1 MDQNN
6 IKYLHQQYLNDAL
19 SEAEAKEWEQ
29 LLNDPEQEE
38 PLKLLMTAT
47 WQGIM
52 PADLK
57 DMPAD
62 KADLM
67 ERFITAKDQGRTV
80 RLWPRIAMVAA
91 AMTLIFVGVYFF
103 KSVRHPEVKSVV
115 VRNDVAPGSNK
126 ATITLANGKTINLSG
141 SKSGVVVDRSKIV
154 YNDGSL
160 VQNSF
165 GVQTIS
171 TPRAGTYQI
180 TLSDGT
186 KVWLN
191 AASSLTYAA
200 GLNEKGERRV
210 KLNGEAYFEV
220 AKDKRHPFV
229 VESRGQHVEVLG
241 THFNINAYD
250 DEAVIKTTLLE
261 GSVKIN
267 DIILK
272 PNEQSLLTGNDIKV
286 RQVDTENEIA
296 WKNGEFI
303 FKEDDLRATMRKIA
317 RWYDVEIIYDASAP
331 AILAPGGWVSRSKN
345 ISAVLKIMEATG
357 KVHFKLEGRRITVTR

>member
-19 SEAEAKEWEQ
+19 SQLESEEWER

-38 PLKLLMTAT
+38 LLKLLMTTT
-47 WQGIM
+47 WQEIT

-57 DMPAD
+57 DMSAD
-62 KADLM
+62 RADLM
-67 ERFITAKDQGRTV
+67 ERFITAKDQGRTI
-80 RLWPRIAMVAA
+80 RLWPRIAIAA
-91 AMTLIFVGVYFF
+91 ATVAVIFIGVYFF
-103 KSVRHPEVKSVV
+103 KSFFQPEAGSVIA
-115 VRNDVAPGSNK
+115 RNDIAPGSKK
-126 ATITLANGKTINLSG
+126 ATITLADGKTINLSG
-141 SKSGVVVDRSKIV
+141 TKGGVVVDSRKIA

-160 VQNSF
+160 VQHSN

-171 TPRAGTYQI
+171 TPRGGTYEI

-186 KVWLN
+186 QVWLN
-191 AASSLTYAA
+191 AASSLTYVA

-210 KLNGEAYFEV
+210 KLNGEAYFQV
-220 AKDKRHPFV
+220 AKDKAHPFV

-250 DEAVIKTTLLE
+250 NEAVVKTTLLE

-267 DIILK
+267 DIVLK

-331 AILAPGGWVSRSKN
+331 AMLTPGGWVSRSKN

-357 KVHFKLEGRRITVTR
+357 KVHFKVEGRRITVTR

>member
-6 IKYLHQQYLNDAL
+6 IKYLHQQYLNDTL
-19 SEAEAKEWEQ
+19 TEAESADWER
-29 LLNDPEQEE
+29 LLNDPAQEE
-38 PLKLLMTAT
+38 VLKSLMAMT
-47 WQGIM
+47 WQEM
-52 PADLK
+52 RSADLK
-57 DMPAD
+57 DMSAD
-62 KADLM
+62 QADLM
-67 ERFITAKDQGRTV
+67 ERFITAQDQGRTI

-91 AMTLIFVGVYFF
+91 ALALIFVGVYFF
-103 KSVRHPEVKSVV
+103 KSVLQPEVKNIVA
-115 VRNDVAPGSNK
+115 RNDVSPGSNK
-126 ATITLANGKTINLSG
+126 ATIRLADGKTISLSG
-141 SKSGVVVDRSKIV
+141 SKSGVVVDRSKIA

-160 VQNSF
+160 VQHSI

-171 TPRAGTYQI
+171 TPRGGTYQI

-186 KVWLN
+186 RVWLN
-191 AASSLTYAA
+191 AASSLTYVA
-200 GLNEKGERRV
+200 GLNEKGERSV

-220 AKDKRHPFV
+220 AKDKIHPFV
-229 VESRGQHVEVLG
+229 VESRGQRVEVLG
-241 THFNINAYD
+241 THFNISSYE
-250 DEAVIKTTLLE
+250 DESVVKTTLLE

-267 DIILK
+267 DLILK
-272 PNEQSLLTGNDIKV
+272 PNEQSLLSGNDLKV

-331 AILAPGGWVSRSKN
+331 AVLTPGGWVSRSKN

-357 KVHFKLEGRRITVTR
+357 KVHFKVEGRRITVTK